1 MRRLL
6 TTPALWMPE
15 ISAATVIIGA
25 APHPIAEPLA
35 LDLKRLGDIVAD
47 RVPSDGRH
55 IIVAGPHCKHRIWM
69 SGECCKDGFVVVVPA
84 DKGFAVRMA
93 ATRSLERHLR
103 GFPDSDP
110 PAELG
115 LTARR
120 HRKMALMLRLI
131 VADHAHITRREMAFT
146 LVYPRLD
153 PLAGPAWKCSS
164 ERRRTQRL
172 IDEAIGMMHGGYR
185 ALLQG

>member
-1 MRRLL
+1 MIDAAR
-6 TTPALWMPE
+6 PE
-15 ISAATVIIGA
+15 ISQ
-25 APHPIAEPLA
+25 PLA
-35 LDLKRLGDIVAD
+35 LDLERLGDIVAD
-47 RVPSDGRH
+47 HITSTGRY
-55 IIVAGPHCKHRIWM
+55 IVIAGPHGKHRIWLN
-69 SGECCKDGFVVVVPA
+69 SDCLKVGYAYIVPS
-84 DKGFAVRMA
+84 DQGFAVRMA
-93 ATRSLERHLR
+93 ATRFFERHLR

-131 VADHAHITRREMAFT
+131 DADHAHITRREMAFT
-146 LVYPRLD
+146 LVYPRLE
-153 PLAGPAWKCSS
+153 PLVGPAWKCSS